1 MYLELLENKMLF
13 FFCFLII
20 GDSMYQSC
28 SLQKRDNVFQDQNF
42 QEMLQDSSQ
51 KIFKENPDIQTLE
64 FYFNKDLEKNGTLY
78 LYAYNHNFERIPE
91 PSKDTCSYFRQP
103 FYQEIVSQPSCALYG
118 EFDPLPIFEETDK
131 KEICFFQKVIHRPTQ
146 EEEEEC

>member
-1 MYLELLENKMLF
+1 MF
-13 FFCFLII
+13 FTEKI
-20 GDSMYQSC
+20 
-28 SLQKRDNVFQDQNF
+28 
-42 QEMLQDSSQ
+42 
-51 KIFKENPDIQTLE
+51 KIFRENPEIQTLE

-91 PSKDTCSYFRQP
+91 PSKDQPENTCSYFSQP

-131 KEICFFQKVIHRPTQ
+131 KEICFFQEVIRRSIIITQ
-146 EEEEEC
+146 EEEEC